1 MAMHNTIP
9 KELISTLQEAKR
21 IVVLTGAGIS
31 AESSVPTFR
40 DPQIGLWSQY
50 RPEELATPQAFQR
63 NPALV
68 WEWYEWRRGM
78 LANASPNLGHDSLVI
93 METRVPNFVLIT
105 QNIDGLH
112 QQAGSEKVIE
122 LHGNIFRNKCFVE
135 GTIIDTYQ
143 KSNDVPP
150 RCPNCGAYIRPDVVW
165 FGESLSQADIQ
176 SAWDSAMNCDVFF
189 SIGTSSLVQPAA
201 SLPSIALDAGATVL
215 EINIT
220 ETPLTPYASHSLL
233 GPAGEILP
241 ELVRLALLDKEV

>member
-1 MAMHNTIP
+1 MHHTIP
-9 KELISTLQEAKR
+9 KQLISTLQEAKR

-31 AESSVPTFR
+31 AESGVPTFR
-40 DPQIGLWSQY
+40 DAQIGLWSQY

-78 LANASPNLGHDSLVI
+78 LANASSNLGHDSLVI

-122 LHGNIFRNKCFVE
+122 LHGNIYRNKCFVE
-135 GTIIDTYQ
+135 GTIIDTYK

-150 RCPNCGAYIRPDVVW
+150 RCPDCGAYIRPDVVW
-165 FGESLSQADIQ
+165 FGESLVQADIQ
-176 SAWDSAMNCDVFF
+176 AAWDSAMNCDMFF

-201 SLPSIALDAGATVL
+201 SLPTIALDAGATVL